1 MAGLVAQ
8 GFGIAI
14 MPNIPFLK
22 YFDVDIIKLK
32 SPAIY
37 KEYLHGEIE
46 KQILTS
52 CGREI

>member
-32 SPAIY
+32 PCIY

-52 CGREI
+52 CCGEI